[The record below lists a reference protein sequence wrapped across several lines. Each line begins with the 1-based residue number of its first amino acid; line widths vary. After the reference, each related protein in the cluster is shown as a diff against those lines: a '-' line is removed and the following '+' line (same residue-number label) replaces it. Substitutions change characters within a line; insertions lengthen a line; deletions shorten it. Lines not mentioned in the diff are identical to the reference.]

1 VPELLREQAVRGEPW
16 TLREVKLEVE
26 GPVAII
32 TMNRPQAMNALN
44 TKVWAELKEA
54 ILASS
59 EARMGFPEV
68 GLGIFPGVGGTQ
80 RSARLVGKG
89 RACELIF
96 TGDMISAEEAE
107 HIGLLN
113 RVVPPQEL
121 MKTARTMAEK
131 IASRAPLAVGRAKT
145 AINKTLETHLD
156 AGLAFEVESV
166 CLLFSTEDKEEGMA
180 AFVERRKPEFK
191 GS

>member
-1 VPELLREQAVRGEPW
+1 
-16 TLREVKLEVE
+16 
-26 GPVAII
+26 
-32 TMNRPQAMNALN
+32 
-44 TKVWAELKEA
+44 
-54 ILASS
+54 
-59 EARMGFPEV
+59 
-68 GLGIFPGVGGTQ
+68 
-80 RSARLVGKG
+80 
-89 RACELIF
+89 
-96 TGDMISAEEAE
+96 MISAEEAE
-107 HIGLLN
+107 HIGLVN